1 MKTKMSVDLTSRETQ
16 IIELVI
22 QGARNKDI
30 CDLLCISENTVK
42 THLQNIYSKLDVNS
56 KAKLVTMRLLIGVV
70 FKEGLILNSQFS
82 MEFK

>member
-1 MKTKMSVDLTSRETQ
+1 MKATMSVDLTSRETQ

-56 KAKLVTMRLLIGVV
+56 KAKLVTFAFQNQIG
-70 FKEGLILNSQFS
+70 IPPDMATSD
-82 MEFK
+82 

>member
-42 THLQNIYSKLDVNS
+42 THLQNIYSKLEVNS
-56 KAKLVTMRLLIGVV
+56 KAKLVTFAFQNKISIPPDMAT
-70 FKEGLILNSQFS
+70 SD
-82 MEFK
+82 

>member
-56 KAKLVTMRLLIGVV
+56 KAKLVTFAFQNQIG
-70 FKEGLILNSQFS
+70 IPPDMATSD
-82 MEFK
+82 

>member
-1 MKTKMSVDLTSRETQ
+1 MKAKMSVDLTSRETQ

-30 CDLLCISENTVK
+30 CDLLYISENTVK

-56 KAKLVTMRLLIGVV
+56 KAKLVTFAFQNQIG
-70 FKEGLILNSQFS
+70 IPPDMATSD
-82 MEFK
+82 

>member
-1 MKTKMSVDLTSRETQ
+1 MKATMSVDLTSRETQ

-56 KAKLVTMRLLIGVV
+56 KAKLVTFAFQNKIG
-70 FKEGLILNSQFS
+70 IPPD
-82 MEFK
+82 MA

>member
-1 MKTKMSVDLTSRETQ
+1 MKAKMSVDLTSRETQ

-56 KAKLVTMRLLIGVV
+56 KAQLVTFAFQNKIGLPPDLATS
-70 FKEGLILNSQFS
+70 E
-82 MEFK
+82 